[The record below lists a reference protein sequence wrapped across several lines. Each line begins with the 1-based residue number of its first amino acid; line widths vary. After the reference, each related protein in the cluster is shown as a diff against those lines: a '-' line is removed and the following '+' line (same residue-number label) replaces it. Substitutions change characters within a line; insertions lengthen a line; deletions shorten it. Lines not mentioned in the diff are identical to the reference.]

1 MRKHRNYLQKLK
13 NLILK
18 KKSNKTQEIR
28 LAQYS
33 MDEIFNKFKK
43 IQKPITIEDLK
54 EEIKKTNK
62 AIKTRK

>member
-33 MDEIFNKFKK
+33 MDEIFNKLKK
-43 IQKPITIEDLK
+43 IQKLITIEDLK
-54 EEIKKTNK
+54 EEIKKANR

>member
-43 IQKPITIEDLK
+43 IQKLITIEDLK
-54 EEIKKTNK
+54 EEIKKANR